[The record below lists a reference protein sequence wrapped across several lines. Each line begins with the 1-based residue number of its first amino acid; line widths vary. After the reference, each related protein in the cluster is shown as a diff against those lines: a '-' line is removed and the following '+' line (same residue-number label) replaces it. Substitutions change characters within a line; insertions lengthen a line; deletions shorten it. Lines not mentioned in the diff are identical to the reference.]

1 MSKFVLPP
9 GYSFEPPPEITAQD
23 TVPGKGYG
31 GADVSQEWDY
41 NGVHYV
47 GCNATGPGDPPFR
60 WRMFKEV
67 SPGRYEEV
75 PLPFLSTGRGE
86 QLVQLYDG
94 QDWAIAWEGN
104 TFNYGVVPGFA
115 RFPSMRELVERIQA
129 LENIIINLEPDTPL
143 PKPPKQPIPITKDS
157 PLGKLYVPP
166 PGVEIPYAAKD
177 FDTDEEDA
185 VRVGKQLMAIH
196 QLVAILERQG
206 LVVKL

>member
-23 TVPGKGYG
+23 VVPGKGYG
-31 GADVSQEWDY
+31 GADISQEWDY

-47 GCNATGPGDPPFR
+47 VCCATGPGTPPFR
-60 WRMFKEV
+60 LRGFKEIRDGV
-67 SPGRYEEV
+67 YEEV
-75 PLPFLSTGRGE
+75 PLPFLATGRGE
-86 QLVQLYDG
+86 QATQLYDG
-94 QDWAIAWEGN
+94 QDWVIGWIDNAFE
-104 TFNYGVVPGFA
+104 FGVMPGFA
-115 RFPSMRELVERIQA
+115 RFPSIRELVERIQA
-129 LENIIINLEPDTPL
+129 LENIIINLDPDTPL

-185 VRVGKQLMAIH
+185 VRVGKQLMALH

-206 LVVKL
+206 LAVKV